1 MRLRLDCKAAGRIPA
16 LAAAA
21 IALAMLLGGARPA
34 LAVTYSVAE
43 PVLAE
48 AMLTEADA
56 VSVRKSVDD
65 REASKDGT
73 TYTFNQL
80 NAKEGDGVSDQL
92 SVAVRDSG
100 SNTVSFTFY
109 NDVGEKSSITDIYL
123 TGTGGVLEVPGKI
136 TDQSSGVDF
145 SSGASPPNLPVGTKY
160 DFVATASADSNPPV
174 YENGVNASDEYVTW
188 TFALAKGATYD
199 DVIKS
204 IDSGTLRIG
213 AFVPGSSGGS
223 SSFINGASMERSGD
237 VTAVPLPAAMW
248 LMIGA
253 LGSLVLMSRRGR
265 PRRQYIDLMSASSRA
280 RPASSRLAT

>member
-1 MRLRLDCKAAGRIPA
+1 MARLPA

-21 IALAMLLGGARPA
+21 IAMTMLLGGARP
-34 LAVTYSVAE
+34 
-43 PVLAE
+43 VLAE
-48 AMLTEADA
+48 TVSLMESAKWENEAVLSEADA
-56 VSVRKSVDD
+56 IKVEKGVDP
-65 REASKDGT
+65 RVVSKDGT
-73 TYTFNQL
+73 TYSFNQL
-80 NAKEGDGVSDQL
+80 KGKEGDDLRVSDQL
-92 SVAVRDSG
+92 SVAVQDSG

-109 NDVGEKSSITDIYL
+109 NAGGEKSSITDIYL

-136 TDQSSGVDF
+136 TDQSKGVNF

-174 YENGVNASDEYVTW
+174 YENGVNASGEYVTW

-204 IDSGTLRIG
+204 MDSGTLRVG
-213 AFVPGSSGGS
+213 AFAPGSSGGS
-223 SSFINGASMERSGD
+223 SSFINGASMGRSGD
-237 VTAVPLPAAMW
+237 VTAVPLPAALW

-253 LGSLVLMSRRGR
+253 LGSLVLMSRRGGV
-265 PRRQYIDLMSASSRA
+265 RRQYIDLMSASSWA

>member
-1 MRLRLDCKAAGRIPA
+1 MRLRLDCNAAGRLPA

-48 AMLTEADA
+48 AMLKEADA

-92 SVAVRDSG
+92 SVAVTDSG

-109 NDVGEKSSITDIYL
+109 NAATEKSSITDIYL

-136 TDQSSGVDF
+136 TDQSKGVNF
-145 SSGASPPNLPVGTKY
+145 SSGASPPNLPVGKAY

-174 YENGVNASDEYVTW
+174 YENGVNASGEYVTW

-265 PRRQYIDLMSASSRA
+265 PRRQYIDLMSASSWA

>member
-1 MRLRLDCKAAGRIPA
+1 MTEGRLPA

-21 IALAMLLGGARPA
+21 IALAMLLGGAGPA

-43 PVLAE
+43 PVLTE

-65 REASKDGT
+65 GEASKDGT
-73 TYTFNQL
+73 IYTFNQL

-136 TDQSSGVDF
+136 TDQSKGVDF
-145 SSGASPPNLPVGTKY
+145 SPGASPPNLPVGTKY

-174 YENGVNASDEYVTW
+174 YENGVNASGEYVTW
-188 TFALAKGATYD
+188 TFALAEGATYD

-204 IDSGTLRIG
+204 IESGTLRIG

-237 VTAVPLPAAMW
+237 VTAVPLPAALW

-253 LGSLVLMSRRGR
+253 LGSLALLSRRGR
-265 PRRQYIDLMSASSRA
+265 PRRQYIDLMSASSWA